1 LSIQTKLR
9 VLFLV
14 ICTCMPFAAHQI
26 QMPNGWCSV
35 FIKGR
40 LLYIFVSFIIVLIF
54 LIRRVSIV
62 EQELLTLPDHPS
74 SHSAFVGFVLLNFLF
89 SAILL
94 YVLLQYIK
102 HLYVIIYI
110 STNTGFSYSE
120 RLMPHVF
127 KWRV

>member
-1 LSIQTKLR
+1 MSIQTKLR

-14 ICTCMPFAAHQI
+14 ICKCMPFAAHQI

-62 EQELLTLPDHPS
+62 EQELPTLPDHPS
-74 SHSAFVGFVLLNFLF
+74 SHSAFVGFVVLNF
-89 SAILL
+89 
-94 YVLLQYIK
+94 
-102 HLYVIIYI
+102 
-110 STNTGFSYSE
+110 
-120 RLMPHVF
+120 
-127 KWRV
+127 